1 MAVALMT
8 HREDTSKIVRRISR
22 TFAAALAKQPGAAER
37 TNILSKMQELFPIVL
52 RFVCEIVYQD
62 RSGRYKFFVPLL
74 AACGES
80 GEDISM
86 LENPERALER

>member
-1 MAVALMT
+1 V
-8 HREDTSKIVRRISR
+8 S
-22 TFAAALAKQPGAAER
+22 
-37 TNILSKMQELFPIVL
+37 
-52 RFVCEIVYQD
+52 RFVCEIAYED

-86 LENPERALER
+86 LENPERGLERGTGEAKGL